1 MPDAARD
8 TLRNL
13 NVRGA
18 DLRDVLRGI
27 GAEHRVNLV
36 VDDAVDQR
44 VTARLSDLTVIQAIR
59 YLCIEHGLSLTQTES
74 IFRVRVP
81 ERPAPPP
88 PAPPSVSVSDGL
100 LTVDLAQDPLR
111 AVMRAVSQTGT
122 AHIMVQQG
130 VTGTLDGYLESVPLE
145 RGLQALL
152 SNNGYTLRERD
163 GIYIVGRRIQELES
177 QGAARSGGTPAS
189 VWVQV
194 DDADRVSLEVADAPI
209 QSILSEIARQL
220 DLNLVTYTVPDGN
233 LTASV
238 ADLTIEETLS
248 MLFKGTDVTYRR
260 EGATYYIGNRQTS
273 GIATT
278 ELIKLDHMKADGLPD
293 LLPPM
298 LRDQATVQIVPEYN
312 ALLITGTND
321 VIRELTEAIDALD
334 QPTPLILIEAIV
346 VDFKST
352 DLFELGFE
360 FGQDA
365 QRSEAAKS
373 KGYTFDGD
381 GFEVEGEDVRANFY
395 LDELSKAAGIAN
407 IGRLPEDFFFNLRA
421 LSQEGKVEIR
431 SRPQIATLSGHSAS
445 LSIGTTQYFILRK
458 ETPIQSPNGGVTI
471 QETERFEQIQAN
483 VSLEVT
489 PWVTASGEVTTE
501 IRPEFSTPV
510 GSFQPGVPPTINSR
524 VFESTVRLK
533 DGETIVLGGLVQDDK
548 TVNHNKVPILGSI
561 PLLGQLFRSRS
572 RNTQKS
578 KLVVYLTPRIFY
590 GEQAE
595 RAKWQQYLDEKDLPD
610 PED

>member
-1 MPDAARD
+1 
-8 TLRNL
+8 
-13 NVRGA
+13 
-18 DLRDVLRGI
+18 
-27 GAEHRVNLV
+27 
-36 VDDAVDQR
+36 
-44 VTARLSDLTVIQAIR
+44 
-59 YLCIEHGLSLTQTES
+59 
-74 IFRVRVP
+74 
-81 ERPAPPP
+81 
-88 PAPPSVSVSDGL
+88 
-100 LTVDLAQDPLR
+100 LTVDLNQDPLR
-111 AVMRAVSQTGT
+111 EVMRSVSQTGA
-122 AHIMVQQG
+122 AHIMVEQG
-130 VTGTLDGYLESVPLE
+130 VTGTLDGYLESVPVM
-145 RGLQALL
+145 RGLDALL
-152 SNNGYTLRERD
+152 ENNGYTFRERD
-163 GIYIVGRRIQELES
+163 GIYIVGRRVRQLSSDSS
-177 QGAARSGGTPAS
+177 QQGRQHSS

-194 DDADRVSLEVADAPI
+194 DDAGRISLEVTGAPI
-209 QSILSEIARQL
+209 RSILNEVGRQL
-220 DLNLVTYTVPDGN
+220 ELNLVTYAVPEGK

-238 ADLTIEETLS
+238 TGLSVEETLS
-248 MLFKGTDVTYRR
+248 MLFKGTDVTFRR
-260 EGATYYIGNRQTS
+260 EGTTYYIGNRRTS

-278 ELIKLDHMKADGLPD
+278 ELIKLDHMKAEGLPE

-298 LRDQATVQIVPEYN
+298 LRDQATVQVVREYN

-360 FGQDA
+360 FGQDQ

-373 KGYTFDGD
+373 EGYTFDQD

-395 LDELSKAAGIAN
+395 LDELSKAAGISN

-471 QETERFEQIQAN
+471 QETERFEQVEAN

-524 VFESTVRLK
+524 VFESTVRLR

-548 TVNHNKVPILGSI
+548 TVNYNKVPILGSI

-595 RAKWQQYLDEKDLPD
+595 RAKWQQYLEEKELPE
-610 PED
+610 PEE